1 MIFPQINVMTK
12 VEILSEPS
20 KFSRMILQF
29 LQSSRARQRRVES
42 FDRHRPDSN
51 PPLNPPLKRGTSCSG
66 SIKNYELCIVHC
78 AFITMVEADDT
89 GVPSLLRHRHH
100 VQGGLRRE
108 PPLHWH
114 RHQRRPPAARP
125 RPRRAEVPQP
135 VLMALSKQD
144 KNNGA
149 TIS

>member
-51 PPLNPPLKRGTSCSG
+51 PP
-66 SIKNYELCIVHC
+66 
-78 AFITMVEADDT
+78 
-89 GVPSLLRHRHH
+89 
-100 VQGGLRRE
+100 
-108 PPLHWH
+108 
-114 RHQRRPPAARP
+114 
-125 RPRRAEVPQP
+125 
-135 VLMALSKQD
+135 
-144 KNNGA
+144 
-149 TIS
+149 